1 MQVPV
6 KNILGE
12 VVKEIAVRDDLF
24 GVPMNEAVV
33 HQALVRQLAN
43 SRQGTADTKIRA
55 EVSGGGRKPRPQ
67 KGSGHSRQGSIRSP
81 LWKGGGVTFGPHP
94 RSYAQRMPKKMRR
107 LALRCL
113 LSSKV
118 SEGQLVVVE
127 NLNLDGIKTKGI
139 QKVLEALGVH
149 SSVLVVTKDADQNV
163 VRSAQNLAWVKTI
176 LARLLNVADLLKYN
190 NLVVT
195 EDAVRRV
202 EEIWGQT
209 QQPSLERGG

>member
-149 SSVLVVTKDADQNV
+149 SSVLVVTKDTDQNV